1 MSDNDFDALLAD
13 HGVNER
19 GRRLIESV
27 RNGPPARAVTGG
39 RGNVTGRYPSLK
51 MRRTIQYE
59 SRNCEFA
66 FVISCEVDETI
77 IEFWDQ
83 PCALSLEYQ
92 SKSKVEGKPGR
103 RVPVSHTPDFL
114 VIGSEFVGFVEC
126 KLVDQLVKLSQKAPA
141 RYVGHAGAGWR
152 CPPGE
157 AAAARYGLGYR
168 VWTPAGLT
176 PAFVD
181 NMRFLE
187 VEWGGSTRTFPT
199 ADVER
204 VIERVG
210 AKPGIT
216 LEELV
221 HEIGDPDLVHWSI
234 FRRRVHVDLAAN
246 FLSHSDRVQV
256 FVDGAAAAAWS
267 AAVASVSDTGV
278 TSADVLARSVLAN
291 YPQDALLVA
300 MERYRVLHAAIKA
313 DLPARRLTG
322 PKRAT
327 HKRWLLAYRKAQRG
341 CGIGLVG
348 LCPKTHLRGN
358 YHARF
363 PPETYEVLEKVA
375 AEEYEHRRG
384 ITATVAHAIAVGRCM
399 GRGIPCMSYDG
410 FLRFLER
417 RDQERAV
424 ARRQGSKAAAALAP
438 AFGPRDP
445 AVLGQGP
452 MDVVHIDHTVLDVL
466 VRVGVGSAATEERL
480 WLTLATCAWSRCVV
494 GYDLSFDPPAVA
506 GLFTAMRDVLDRQKR
521 LPNQVVVDGGSE
533 FDSVA
538 FDQLCAACQIE
549 KRKRPPS
556 RPKFGSVVERVFGTT
571 NSQFAHTLRGNTQLL
586 KEPRRL
592 SRDAAPAQDAIW
604 RLSELDLALRRF
616 LFELYPRQP
625 HSGLEGMTPEARF
638 EQGSATVGSGRRFSE
653 SSDVRFLLW
662 PPYRRGTAMVN
673 SRKGIHVEHV
683 DYWHVDMLAAE
694 LAGKRVPVRV
704 DPHDVTHV
712 LAYLQGRWV
721 LCRADCSAELAGYS
735 RRQLR
740 LASMV
745 LHRRAR
751 DVGKRRMLRTRQL
764 ADMLKELAET
774 EQGLLQARRDEERD
788 EVLKKRKLRLV
799 GDSGSPVEDGPG
811 SHETAWESLD
821 LDELGSGNLL

>member
-1 MSDNDFDALLAD
+1 MSDNDLDALLAD

-19 GRRLIESV
+19 GLELIESV

-39 RGNVTGRYPSLK
+39 RGNVSGRYPSRK
-51 MRRTIQYE
+51 MQRTIQYE

-66 FVISCEVDETI
+66 FVIACEVDEAI
-77 IEFWDQ
+77 IEYWDQ
-83 PCALSLEYQ
+83 PCQLSLEYR
-92 SKSKVEGKPGR
+92 SKGGR
-103 RVPVSHTPDFL
+103 RVVVSHTPDFL
-114 VIGSEFVGFVEC
+114 VLGAEFAGFVEC
-126 KLVDQLVKLSQKAPA
+126 KPVDALATLAETAPS
-141 RYVGHAGAGWR
+141 RYVADDGVRWR

-157 AAAARYGLGYR
+157 VAAARYGLGYR
-168 VWTPAGLT
+168 VWTPVGLS

-181 NMRFLE
+181 NSRFLE
-187 VEWGGSTRTFPT
+187 AEWGGSTRTFST
-199 ADVER
+199 ADVGR

-221 HEIGDPDLVHWSI
+221 PAIGEPDLIYWCV
-234 FRRRVHVDLAAN
+234 FRRHVHVDLAAN
-246 FLSHSDRVQV
+246 FFSHPDRVQV
-256 FVDGAAAAAWS
+256 FVDGSAAAAWS

-291 YPQDALLVA
+291 YPPDALLVA
-300 MERYRVLHAAIKA
+300 LERYRVLHAAIKA
-313 DLPARRLTG
+313 DLPTRRLTG
-322 PKRAT
+322 PKRVT

-348 LCPKTHLRGN
+348 LCPKVHLRGN
-358 YHARF
+358 YKARF
-363 PPETYEVLEKVA
+363 PPQTYEVLEKVA

-384 ITATVAHAIAVGRCM
+384 ITATVAHAIAVGRCSE
-399 GRGIPCMSYDG
+399 RGIPCISYDG
-410 FLRFLER
+410 FLRFLAR

-424 ARRQGSKAAAALAP
+424 ARRQGSKAAAAVAP

-452 MDVVHIDHTVLDVL
+452 MDIVHIDHTELDVL
-466 VRVGVGSAATEERL
+466 VRVGVGFAATKERL
-480 WLTLATCAWSRCVV
+480 WLTLATCVWSRCVV

-506 GLFTAMRDVLDRQKR
+506 GLFTAMRDVLHRQKR

-538 FDQLCAACQIE
+538 FDQLCAACLIE

-556 RPKFGSVVERVFGTT
+556 RPKFGSVIERTFGTT
-571 NSQFAHTLRGNTQLL
+571 NTQFVHALRGNTQLL
-586 KEPRRL
+586 KEPRGL

-604 RLSELDLALRRF
+604 RLSELDPALRRF
-616 LFELYPRQP
+616 LFDLYPRQP
-625 HSGLEGMTPEARF
+625 HSRLGGMTPQARF
-638 EQGSATVGSGRRFSE
+638 EQGRATVGRGRRVSE
-653 SSDVRFLLW
+653 SSDIRFLLW

-683 DYWHVDMLAAE
+683 DYWHVDMLAAD
-694 LAGKRVPVRV
+694 LARKRVPVRV

-712 LAYLQGRWV
+712 VAYLQGRWV

-740 LASMV
+740 LASMA
-745 LHRRAR
+745 LHRRDR

-764 ADMLKELAET
+764 AQMLKELAET

-788 EVLKKRKLRLV
+788 EVLKRRHLRLA
-799 GDSGSPVEDGPG
+799 GDSGSPAEDGSG
-811 SHETAWESLD
+811 SRETAWQSLD
-821 LDELGSGNLL
+821 LDDLDPGTLL